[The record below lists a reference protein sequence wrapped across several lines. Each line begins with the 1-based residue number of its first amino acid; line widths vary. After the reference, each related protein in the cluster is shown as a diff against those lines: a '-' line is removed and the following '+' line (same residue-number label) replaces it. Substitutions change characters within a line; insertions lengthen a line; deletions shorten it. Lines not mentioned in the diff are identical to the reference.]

1 MPDVKEAAVIALDE
15 PSGKRL
21 VAYYVSPTEQA
32 SRVLREHLLSTLPE
46 YMVPGQF
53 IRLEAMPLTANGKL
67 DRRALPEPPRQSV
80 ASGSKAPVTPV
91 EQALI
96 DRWTKVIPSLS
107 RTRPCRSW
115 ISAGIALLHPGLG
128 RRREGPGLGPP
139 DWDKMALKDLALLKA
154 QKRQLLTS
162 VDSTILVRAI
172 SILLVVLDHFRA
184 LRMPERPA
192 P

>member
-1 MPDVKEAAVIALDE
+1 MTGDLGRWLPNGMIEFLGRNDFQVKLRGFRIELGEIESALARCPDVKEAAVIALDE

-32 SRVLREHLLSTLPE
+32 PRVLREHLLSTLPE

-80 ASGSKAPVTPV
+80 ASGPKAPVTPV

-96 DRWTKVIPSLS
+96 DGWTKVIPSFEPETSLS
-107 RTRPCRSW
+107 FVDIGGDSLSYIRVSVVVEKVLGWVPPIGTRWP
-115 ISAGIALLHPGLG
+115 
-128 RRREGPGLGPP
+128 
-139 DWDKMALKDLALLKA
+139 
-154 QKRQLLTS
+154 
-162 VDSTILVRAI
+162 
-172 SILLVVLDHFRA
+172 
-184 LRMPERPA
+184 
-192 P
+192 